1 MTMKIDLLDSDI
13 NSLTRTLGIS
23 RSEAIREIKTLF
35 GYANNTDPLELI
47 KEPGIIRDPLKLKK
61 YKRVFNDRLK
71 GKPVAFILGYKE
83 FYGLSF
89 SVNERV
95 LIPRP
100 DTELLVDLAI
110 EKIQQHNLK
119 TVLELGTGSGA
130 IAVSIATHLPD
141 IQITATDISSHA
153 LEVALGNAENL
164 CPNHTIEFKKSDWFS
179 EISGTFDLIV
189 SNPPYIAEDDT
200 YLKGDGIRFEPSIA
214 LTSGLLGLDALTL
227 IVNQS
232 RGFLDANGWLLL
244 EHGYDQRDSCRH
256 LLSAG
261 GFTSLLDESDLGGN
275 PRVSGGRIQVD

>member
-1 MTMKIDLLDSDI
+1 MKIDSLESDI
-13 NSLTRTLGIS
+13 NRLTQTFGIS
-23 RSEAIREIKTLF
+23 RSEAIREIKILF
-35 GYANNTDPLELI
+35 GYANKLDPLELI
-47 KEPGIIRDPLKLKK
+47 KEPSFMRDPLKLKK
-61 YKRVFNDRLK
+61 YKRVFNDRLT
-71 GKPVAFILGYKE
+71 GKPMAYIQGYKE
-83 FYGLSF
+83 FYGLCLN
-89 SVNERV
+89 VNEYA

-130 IAVSIATHLPD
+130 IAVAIAAHLPH
-141 IQITATDISSHA
+141 IKITATDVSSNA
-153 LEVALGNAENL
+153 LEVASGNAMNL

-200 YLKGDGIRFEPSIA
+200 YLKGDGIRYEPSIA

-232 RGFLDANGWLLL
+232 KGFLDANGWLLL

-256 LLSAG
+256 LLSGG

-275 PRVSGGRIQVD
+275 PRVSGGRIEVD